1 MNACRNINIV
11 TIFFFSVTMLR
22 IGYSQI
28 PDHSMQTAKRIMIY
42 HSVFPRGTDFLRA
55 DMKSIQNSIIGVK
68 PEIMDSAMY
77 VKAMMTS
84 KHIAYSSHTGM
95 TIQLYGRLIRV
106 VEIDPSSMAFTA
118 GIRVSDLIRGI
129 NGIFPANL
137 LHAWT
142 LLQSHGNIVIELQKN
157 GLKNIVHCK
166 AQHIPM
172 KSVSIRTEGK
182 KVFLKI
188 RSFQSSVLDE
198 YTALIN
204 QQVFDHDDTLI
215 VDIRNTIGLGTL
227 SAVLGMANMFI
238 YQDMDILQCEIG
250 SSTYTYTSTK
260 KKTEEFQHIRVL
272 IDTTT
277 EGHALLFGGL
287 LFHHGNAELQG
298 THTGSNGKLTSLIQ
312 LQESPPIYLAMPI
325 TKYVIGDQVV
335 LHERGLEPGKL
346 TEKGGYT
353 MK

>member
-1 MNACRNINIV
+1 MNASRNINIV
-11 TIFFFSVTMLR
+11 ARFFFFFTMLQ
-22 IGYSQI
+22 IGYSQ
-28 PDHSMQTAKRIMIY
+28 PDYIMQTAKRIMIY
-42 HSVFPRGTDFLRA
+42 HSVFSRGTDFLRA

-84 KHIAYSSHTGM
+84 KQLAYSSHTGI
-95 TIQLYGRLIRV
+95 TIELYGRLIRV
-106 VEIDPSSMAFTA
+106 VEIDPSSTAFTA
-118 GIRVSDLIRGI
+118 GIRESDLIRGI

-157 GLKNIVHCK
+157 GLKTIVHCK
-166 AQHIPM
+166 TQHIPM

-182 KVFLKI
+182 MVFMNIK
-188 RSFQSSVLDE
+188 SFQSSVLDE

-204 QQVFDHDDTLI
+204 QQVFDYDDTLI

-227 SAVLGMANMFI
+227 SAVLGMANMLI
-238 YQDMDILQCEIG
+238 YQDMDILQYEIG

-260 KKTEEFQHIRVL
+260 KNNEEFKNIRIL
-272 IDTTT
+272 MDTTT
-277 EGHALLFGGL
+277 EGHALLFAGL
-287 LFHHGNAELQG
+287 LYYHGNAELQG
-298 THTGSNGKLTSLIQ
+298 TRTGYNGKLTSMLQ
-312 LQESPPIYLAMPI
+312 LQESPPMYIALPI

-346 TEKGGYT
+346 SEKVGYT